1 MKKEILFSLLGMMM
15 FSGYAKAN
23 PAKPA
28 NSGHA
33 ATAGHTKT
41 SHEEDHKNKKGKG
54 ASGHDAQKG
63 SKHH

>member
-1 MKKEILFSLLGMMM
+1 MMM